1 MTRLRPILLP
11 LLVLAVALGVTWLVW
26 NHEQQTSQKEL
37 RSQFD
42 FSLRDAVSRID
53 QRMAAYEQ
61 MLRGVQGLFVATGK
75 MDRDSFHGYVGS
87 LQLDA
92 NFAGIQAIGVAER
105 VPEARKNAHVEAMH
119 RRGLSDYA
127 ILPEGH
133 REIFAPVIHV
143 EPDFDSNRISLG
155 FDPWTDPVRRLAM
168 ERARDSGMPA
178 ISGKIPLAIMSETQ
192 PGFIMYLPIF
202 AQGQPLDSVNA
213 RRTHLIGW
221 VFAAISMRNLMAGL
235 YGEQLPG
242 LALAIY
248 DDLEA
253 SADTLLYQSVPPRD
267 PHSHAAFS
275 ANEYLVVAGHTWMF
289 SMSTQDDF
297 EVRYGRNAESF
308 IAIAGIGL
316 SLLLAL
322 LVWLM
327 VTSRAR
333 AMRLATTMTKELR
346 ASEQRWNFALEG

>member
-1 MTRLRPILLP
+1 MTRLRLILLP
-11 LLVLAVALGVTWLVW
+11 LLILATALGVTWLVW
-26 NHEQQTSQKEL
+26 SHEQQTSQKEL

-42 FSLRDAVSRID
+42 FSMREVVNRVD

-61 MLRGVQGLFVATGK
+61 MLRGVQGLFAATGK
-75 MDRDSFHGYVGS
+75 IDRNSFHDYVGA

-92 NFAGIQAIGVAER
+92 NFAGIQAIGVAEW
-105 VPEARKNAHVEAMH
+105 VPEARKNAHLKAMQ

-127 ILPEGH
+127 ISPKGR

-168 ERARDSGMPA
+168 ERARDSGLPA
-178 ISGKIPLAIMSETQ
+178 ISGKVPLIIKNEAQ
-192 PGFIMYLPIF
+192 PSFIMYLPIF
-202 AQGQPLDSVNA
+202 AQGQPLDSVAA
-213 RRTHLIGW
+213 RRTHLIGC
-221 VFAAISMRNLMAGL
+221 VFATFSMPTLMAGL

-248 DDLEA
+248 DDVEA
-253 SADTLLYQSVPPRD
+253 SADTLLYQSVYLRD
-267 PHSHAAFS
+267 PPTRAALF
-275 ANEYLVVAGHTWMF
+275 ANEYLVVAGHTWML

-308 IAIAGIGL
+308 IAVSGIGL

-322 LVWLM
+322 LSWLM
-327 VTSRAR
+327 ATSRAR
-333 AMRLATTMTKELR
+333 AMKLATTMTKELR